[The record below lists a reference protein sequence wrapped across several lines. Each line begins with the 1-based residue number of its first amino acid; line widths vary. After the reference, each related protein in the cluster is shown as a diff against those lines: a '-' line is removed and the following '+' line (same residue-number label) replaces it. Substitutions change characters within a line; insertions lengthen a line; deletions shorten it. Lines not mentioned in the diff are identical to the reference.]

1 MISAYHW
8 TCTQEGEHASRM
20 RPWIGRQARQASSP
34 EVAVDDVATV
44 KLDRSEK
51 NAISV
56 FVSGLDHDDIELG
69 DPRKMVAFVQVRQ
82 QEDLG
87 PVPDQFAVS
96 IIEVRPALGTRTVAF
111 RIKRL
116 DSSGWGQRLTVQ
128 ILLFAG

>member
-1 MISAYHW
+1 MDDAREEFVPKFD
-8 TCTQEGEHASRM
+8 QEKE
-20 RPWIGRQARQASSP
+20 ARVIAAHP
-34 EVAVDDVATV
+34 PFLVATV
-44 KLDRSEK
+44 ELDRSEK

-116 DSSGWGQRLTVQ
+116 DSSGGWGQRLTVQ